1 MSAEGGQRILLI
13 YTGGTIGMTREGGS
27 GPLIPFD
34 FSHLLEHVPKINR
47 LGYALSHVEFE
58 PPLDSSNAN
67 LAFWETLATL
77 IADQYKNF
85 DGFVVLHG
93 TDTMAYTASALSF
106 MLANLKKPVIL
117 TGSQLPIGEIREDG
131 TENLITALQIAAAT
145 TKTGKPMVQEVA
157 ISFGRH
163 LWRGNRATKVSS
175 TNFGAFKSF
184 NYPALA
190 NMDLHIMFSREFL
203 KRPETAQSLTLY
215 PHLDPHVS
223 VLTLWPGITKES
235 VSARLSA
242 SEVKGVVLRSFGAGN
257 APTEQWFLDAL
268 KKATQAGTVIV
279 NITQC
284 PAGGVEEARYETG
297 DALLQAGVI
306 SGHDMTFEAAL
317 TKMMH
322 LFGRGFSPEEVL
334 QYMNQDL
341 AGELGLPK
349 ISQSDTTW
357 V

>member
-1 MSAEGGQRILLI
+1 
-13 YTGGTIGMTREGGS
+13 MTREGGS
-27 GPLIPFD
+27 GPLVPFD
-34 FSHLLEHVPKINR
+34 FSHLLENVPKINK
-47 LGYALSHVEFE
+47 LGYAISHVEFE
-58 PPLDSSNAN
+58 PPLDSSNATP
-67 LAFWETLATL
+67 LFWETLATL
-77 IADQYKNF
+77 IAENYEAF

-106 MLANLKKPVIL
+106 MLANLAKPVIL

-145 TKTGKPMVQEVA
+145 TKAGEPMVQEVA

-203 KRPETAQSLTLY
+203 MRSAVRKPLVLY
-215 PHLDPHVS
+215 PHLDTNVS
-223 VLTLWPGITKES
+223 VLTLWPGITEAS
-235 VSARLSA
+235 VKARLHA
-242 SEVKGVVLRSFGAGN
+242 AHAKGVVLRSFGAGN
-257 APTEQWFLDAL
+257 APTEPWFLETL
-268 KKATQAGTVIV
+268 QEATKDGIVIV

-322 LFGRGFSPEEVL
+322 LFGRKFSPEVVL

-349 ISQSDTTW
+349 ISQSDATW